1 MFQYKKIFFLSLSLL
16 HTSPLIRKWARW
28 ARSNCHRYKWNSE
41 KKFLNVTSWSTWLMR
56 DRRKKRTSWVR
67 RNINTYTMFFFDRK
81 IDRIL
86 QLSTEILSDNV
97 MVIKKHEKQIYVNLA
112 LYEFSIMKI
121 VDSFQ
126 EHFSSIIVYGNSPN
140 VYVIFGSLQ
149 IAWHVQHRYWIS

>member
-1 MFQYKKIFFLSLSLL
+1 
-16 HTSPLIRKWARW
+16 
-28 ARSNCHRYKWNSE
+28 
-41 KKFLNVTSWSTWLMR
+41 
-56 DRRKKRTSWVR
+56 
-67 RNINTYTMFFFDRK
+67 MFFFDRK

-149 IAWHVQHRYWIS
+149 IAWHVQHRY